1 MANFSFAVG
10 IQGSASRAFY
20 PLFAVKLLIPDDKLM
35 RKSKILLIDDEPG
48 LLRLMTL
55 MLNFRDRYEVRSVA
69 DATKALSAVV
79 EFKPDLVLLDWI
91 MPKMN
96 GGEVAQQ
103 IRADS
108 RVCATRI
115 LFLSAIIMKRDNPG
129 ELAGYPAVAKPIG
142 LQELVEAI
150 EEQLLK
156 AA

>member
-1 MANFSFAVG
+1 
-10 IQGSASRAFY
+10 
-20 PLFAVKLLIPDDKLM
+20 M
-35 RKSKILLIDDEPG
+35 RKSRILLIDDEPG

-55 MLNFRDRYEVRSVA
+55 LLNFRDRYEVRSVS
-69 DATKALSAVV
+69 DATQALAAVV
-79 EFKPDLVLLDWI
+79 DFKPDLVLLDWV

-108 RVCATRI
+108 RVWDTRI
-115 LFLSAIIMKRDNPG
+115 LFLSAIILKRDNPG
-129 ELAGYPAVAKPIG
+129 ELAGHPAIAKPIG
-142 LQELVEAI
+142 LHELVEAI